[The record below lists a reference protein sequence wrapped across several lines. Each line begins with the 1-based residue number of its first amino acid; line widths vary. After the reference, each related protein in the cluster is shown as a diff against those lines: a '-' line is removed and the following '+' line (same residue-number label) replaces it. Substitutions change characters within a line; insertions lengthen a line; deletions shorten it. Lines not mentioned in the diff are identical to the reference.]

1 MPTAARNTGMWLCL
15 FFGGHLAGTCISV
28 GDERALI
35 GRWVGRLSGAIGI
48 ESLCT

>member
-15 FFGGHLAGTCISV
+15 FFFGGHLAGTCISV

-35 GRWVGRLSGAIGI
+35 GRLSGDG
-48 ESLCT
+48 SGD